1 MEVTK
6 WLKEQED
13 IKLVSVKGLTPGAAF
28 NKACE
33 QTEKQEDL
41 LALGKGSVLLPTAGF
56 DKNYLTQEVSQK
68 DFSFQFLKLKKIT
81 LHISIVS
88 NLLNG
93 YWTYEDSGILDKT
106 HLRFFTKKEIVRM
119 FSQTGYQIED
129 IGVTRI
135 YITPEQQKLIEQLCS
150 ISSSGMDA
158 FTTYQY
164 LIRARK
170 K

>member
-1 MEVTK
+1 MEETLDYEDGYFDYIIFGDVLEHLHQPAAVLENMK
-6 WLKEQED
+6 RYLK
-13 IKLVSVKGLTPGAAF
+13 PGGAI
-28 NKACE
+28 
-33 QTEKQEDL
+33 
-41 LALGKGSVLLPTAGF
+41 LASIP
-56 DKNYLTQEVSQK
+56 N
-68 DFSFQFLKLKKIT
+68 IM
-81 LHISIVS
+81 HISIVS

-106 HLRFFTKKEIVRM
+106 HLRFFTKNEIVRM